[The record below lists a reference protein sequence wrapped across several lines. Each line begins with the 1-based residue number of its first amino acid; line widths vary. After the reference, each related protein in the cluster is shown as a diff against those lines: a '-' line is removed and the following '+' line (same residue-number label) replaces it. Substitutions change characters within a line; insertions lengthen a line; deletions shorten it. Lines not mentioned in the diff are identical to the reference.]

1 MMKIAGSWWRSS
13 KDHQEEKEAAKEMAK
28 RELKKYNKIM
38 EIYEPPSQEELR
50 RRLKEMPKRY
60 RVNWNFY
67 VKEKFAPLYK
77 KYLSF
82 GIVARALGQK
92 WRKLSESEKK
102 PYNQMYKKDR
112 RRWEREME
120 KFRAKYE
127 PRLHVNFESEK

>member
-1 MMKIAGSWWRSS
+1 
-13 KDHQEEKEAAKEMAK
+13 MAK
-28 RELKKYNKIM
+28 RELRKYNKIM
-38 EIYEPPSQEELR
+38 DIYEPPSQEELR

-82 GIVARALGQK
+82 GTVARALGQK
-92 WRKLSESEKK
+92 WRKLSESEKR